1 MFTTDQSFLPVW
13 GGQKSC
19 RKPILCMSRIWN
31 SQVRK
36 DILYGKIRLA
46 QRIAV
51 EAQSRRG
58 GQAGFVCFLAICGGE
73 VSGGTWEQT
82 KELARS

>member
-1 MFTTDQSFLPVW
+1 MDQCIPVW
-13 GGQKSC
+13 SRQQSG
-19 RKPILCMSRIWN
+19 REPILCMARIWN

-36 DILYGKIRLA
+36 HILYGKICLA
-46 QRIAV
+46 QSIAV

-73 VSGGTWEQT
+73 VPGGPREQT
-82 KELARS
+82 QEFARS